1 MAGKDREKFEREKK
15 EIEAIRR
22 KKENV
27 FAIGNMIRTNR
38 FDGWLRER
46 LTGLNSNVKYIH
58 NKFML
63 IDPLG
68 KNPIVVT
75 GSANFSVA
83 STKNNDENMVIVRG
97 NQRVA
102 DIYLGEY
109 MRLFSH
115 YSFRESLQWRDP
127 LEKPKY
133 LRTDDWWKDYFRDNA
148 RGARRKY
155 FAQVSE

>member
-1 MAGKDREKFEREKK
+1 MVIFEREKK

-75 GSANFSVA
+75 GSANFSVT

-102 DIYLGEY
+102 DIYLSEY
-109 MRLFSH
+109 MKLFSH
-115 YSFRESLQWRDP
+115 MIDSIKIMVNDRMIDASLKKR
-127 LEKPKY
+127 L
-133 LRTDDWWKDYFRDNA
+133 DDIAAVF
-148 RGARRKY
+148 
-155 FAQVSE
+155 EI